1 MMKDMSYEAVMARQ
15 AEIVKNA
22 TGIDYSLYE
31 KEAPVFDYEALM
43 EGVGISIE
51 EVAAIQRDMGVG
63 RTPLMDLKN
72 ITALSR
78 KFAKPGCGA
87 RILVKDEAANPSG
100 SFKARRAALSVWDA
114 KRKGY
119 KGVIAAT
126 SGNYG
131 AAVASMA
138 ARLGLRCIVIQECF
152 DSRFKGQPEILEK
165 QRKMIVNINIGF
177 LI

>member
-63 RTPLMDLKN
+63 RTP
-72 ITALSR
+72 
-78 KFAKPGCGA
+78 
-87 RILVKDEAANPSG
+87 
-100 SFKARRAALSVWDA
+100 
-114 KRKGY
+114 
-119 KGVIAAT
+119 
-126 SGNYG
+126 
-131 AAVASMA
+131 
-138 ARLGLRCIVIQECF
+138 
-152 DSRFKGQPEILEK
+152 
-165 QRKMIVNINIGF
+165 
-177 LI
+177 